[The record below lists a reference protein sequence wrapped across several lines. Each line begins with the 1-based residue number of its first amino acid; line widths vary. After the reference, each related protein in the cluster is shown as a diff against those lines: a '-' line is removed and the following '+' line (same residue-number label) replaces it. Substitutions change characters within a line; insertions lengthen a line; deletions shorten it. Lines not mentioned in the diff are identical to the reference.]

1 VLAQQSHIVLTNLVC
16 IIDDAIGV
24 LPQFNSIYKC
34 EQLMWILLH
43 ISQNLF

>member
-1 VLAQQSHIVLTNLVC
+1 MGITDEPV
-16 IIDDAIGV
+16 GV

-43 ISQNLF
+43 ILQNIF